1 MESGVRVPQQK
12 RSIEKRNAVV
22 RAGWE
27 LFCEKGYYQTNTAEI
42 AKHAGVSTG
51 IVYHYFQDKKAI
63 LKEVVAL
70 YTAGLE
76 ERMLEL
82 LDLPSDKDGLKESL
96 ERMIDAAA
104 ASHTMDRAA
113 HDEFMALALLD
124 DEIRSL
130 FDSFE
135 ERILESMGIKLRK
148 AGLQVQSLPIRLRI
162 CYGIVE
168 DVCHAYVNGRISPEE
183 FPTARTLAAAAMTRL
198 LDESD
203 DRRERS

>member
-70 YTAGLE
+70 YIAGLE

-82 LDLPSDKDGLKESL
+82 LDLPSDKGSLMGAL

-113 HDEFMALALLD
+113 HDEFTALALLD
-124 DEIRSL
+124 DEIR
-130 FDSFE
+130 
-135 ERILESMGIKLRK
+135 
-148 AGLQVQSLPIRLRI
+148 
-162 CYGIVE
+162 
-168 DVCHAYVNGRISPEE
+168 
-183 FPTARTLAAAAMTRL
+183 
-198 LDESD
+198 
-203 DRRERS
+203 